1 MTQIAKKGA
10 VTATSSTPTIRQ
22 TLMSEAMQAQIR
34 LALPKHVKAERLVR
48 IVLTQLQRVQ
58 HLDECEPKSFLGAL
72 MECAA
77 LGLEPGTLGQA
88 WIIPFR
94 NNKTN
99 RYEAQL
105 IVGYRGLVQL
115 AYRSAQ
121 IASIRAQVVYE
132 EDLFDYSE
140 GLEPRLEHKPA
151 SNSTHDPRN
160 ITHAYAV
167 VHTTTGGVIHDVMS
181 IGEIESVRARSRAGK
196 SGPWVTDYAE
206 MCKKT
211 VLRRCLKLCPASA
224 EIQRA
229 QELEETL
236 ESGERQVF
244 DAGAIDLKPAE
255 VVEEVPAP
263 KQKEETPAEDFSDV

>member
-1 MTQIAKKGA
+1 MAQIGNKKA
-10 VTATSSTPTIRQ
+10 IATTPAGPLTIRQ
-22 TLMSEAMQAQIR
+22 TLMSEAMQNQIR
-34 LALPKHVKAERLVR
+34 LALPKHVTAERLVR

-72 MECAA
+72 MECASM
-77 LGLEPGTLGQA
+77 GLEPGVLGQA

-121 IASIRAQVVYE
+121 ISSIRAQVVYE

-140 GLEPRLEHKPA
+140 GLAPCLEHKPSA
-151 SNSTHDPRN
+151 NSTHDPRN

-181 IGEIESVRARSRAGK
+181 IGEIESVRSRSRAGK

-236 ESGERQVF
+236 EKGEIQTF
-244 DAGAIDLKPAE
+244 DAGAIDLKVVDTVE
-255 VVEEVPAP
+255 VSESQESQEQAP
-263 KQKEETPAEDFSDV
+263 E